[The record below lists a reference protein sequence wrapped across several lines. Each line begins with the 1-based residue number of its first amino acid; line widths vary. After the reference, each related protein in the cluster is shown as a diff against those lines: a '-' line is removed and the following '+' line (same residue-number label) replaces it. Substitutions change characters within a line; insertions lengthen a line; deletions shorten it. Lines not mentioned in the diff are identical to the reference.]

1 MRSGLSQMKFCRGQ
15 EGGGHISCLV
25 SLCYLEAYALAPGQR
40 LGAHPGL
47 QREQGAR
54 LSLCTLDVGL
64 QTRTSP
70 ELGGHVL
77 PLWCQARPCLNL
89 SKEDPLL
96 PFLTLS
102 TLLFELPIQQSGAPS
117 YPFVIFFLSSDTDLF
132 CLFVFCQSLEVQ
144 GGEMC
149 VCR

>member
-1 MRSGLSQMKFCRGQ
+1 MKFCRGQ

-47 QREQGAR
+47 QREQGTR

-77 PLWCQARPCLNL
+77 PLWCQARACLNL
-89 SKEDPLL
+89 SRQ
-96 PFLTLS
+96 TLS
-102 TLLFELPIQQSGAPS
+102 YLSSPS
-117 YPFVIFFLSSDTDLF
+117 PHCFLSSQF
-132 CLFVFCQSLEVQ
+132 SRASLPIL
-144 GGEMC
+144 
-149 VCR
+149 